1 MGTRAQYT
9 AIKNDSL
16 TSAHRTQC
24 ANLIA
29 LLTLGVYLLSFA
41 SCKRHIEHTSSTPC
55 EVKALPSTTRSNETP
70 HSDGTPSPAVLSHYK
85 INPVSLPPP
94 FLTPSADRRPL
105 VAPKTV
111 NAILTL
117 PPGFHI
123 STFAE
128 GALESPRWMALAS
141 NGDVFVTESQAGRV
155 TVLRDTDND
164 GRADQRF
171 DFASG
176 LNRPFGLAF
185 WRSYL
190 YVANTNSVV
199 RFKYKPGQEK
209 MIEEPEKVVALPGN
223 GYNQHWTRNVVFSPD
238 GSKQIKAHRLQDHP
252 DTIQQR

>member
-1 MGTRAQYT
+1 
-9 AIKNDSL
+9 
-16 TSAHRTQC
+16 
-24 ANLIA
+24 
-29 LLTLGVYLLSFA
+29 
-41 SCKRHIEHTSSTPC
+41 
-55 EVKALPSTTRSNETP
+55 
-70 HSDGTPSPAVLSHYK
+70 
-85 INPVSLPPP
+85 
-94 FLTPSADRRPL
+94 

-111 NAILTL
+111 NAVLTL

-252 DTIQQR
+252 DTIQQRYPVGGYDDFITGWMMNENSDEVWGRPVGLLVLKDGSMLISDDGAQKIWRVTYSRENK